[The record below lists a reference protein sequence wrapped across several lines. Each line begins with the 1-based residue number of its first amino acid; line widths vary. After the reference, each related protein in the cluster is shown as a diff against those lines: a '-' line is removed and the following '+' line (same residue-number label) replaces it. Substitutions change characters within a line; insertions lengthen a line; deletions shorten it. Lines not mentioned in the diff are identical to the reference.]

1 MFELGGEGAVAGD
14 GSPAV
19 VEHLARGLAD
29 VDHRL
34 DGEEHAGAKLGA
46 GAGLADMD
54 DLRSVVEIP
63 ADAVA
68 AEIAD
73 NAIAMALRVS
83 LDGVRDVAQ
92 MVAGPRLLEAEH
104 QRFVGDLDELLRLDG
119 HVAAQ
124 IHTAG
129 IAVPA
134 VQERRHVDIEDV
146 AVLQRAVAGDAVAD
160 DMVYRDARAVGIA
173 AIAQGRGHGAGVAH
187 HPVNDR
193 VQLPGGDAGDDRSD
207 EHTSELQ
214 SLMRLSYDEF

>member
-68 AEIAD
+68 ADIAD
-73 NAIAMALRVS
+73 NAIAMYRRVCMGAARQVAQHVS
-83 LDGVRDVAQ
+83 LA
-92 MVAGPRLLEAEH
+92 ALLEAAYH
-104 QRFVGDLDELLRLDG
+104 DLT
-119 HVAAQ
+119 V
-124 IHTAG
+124 
-129 IAVPA
+129 
-134 VQERRHVDIEDV
+134 
-146 AVLQRAVAGDAVAD
+146 
-160 DMVYRDARAVGIA
+160 
-173 AIAQGRGHGAGVAH
+173 
-187 HPVNDR
+187 
-193 VQLPGGDAGDDRSD
+193 
-207 EHTSELQ
+207 
-214 SLMRLSYDEF
+214 

>member
-1 MFELGGEGAVAGD
+1 MPSFAGD

-68 AEIAD
+68 AESAD
-73 NAIAMALRVS
+73 NAIAMALRVN

-92 MVAGPRLLEAEH
+92 MVAGARLLEADT
-104 QRFVGDLDELLRLDG
+104 QRFEIGR
-119 HVAAQ
+119 
-124 IHTAG
+124 TAG
-129 IAVPA
+129 TEKWG
-134 VQERRHVDIEDV
+134 Q
-146 AVLQRAVAGDAVAD
+146 
-160 DMVYRDARAVGIA
+160 
-173 AIAQGRGHGAGVAH
+173 
-187 HPVNDR
+187 
-193 VQLPGGDAGDDRSD
+193 
-207 EHTSELQ
+207 
-214 SLMRLSYDEF
+214 